1 MYYTFLVVPSRY
13 CKPVVERSDALNLD
27 LIMMK

>member
-1 MYYTFLVVPSRY
+1 MYYTFLVVPSGC